1 MSIVKAEIFKTILMP
16 HQKKIELLA
25 PAGNFEKLEIAIY
38 YGADAVYIGGKNFSL
53 RNFSGNFTQKELKE
67 AIQFAHSRNVKVY
80 VACNIYPRNHEISP
94 LKEYLSHLAK
104 ISPDAIIVADPGV
117 FMLTRTM
124 APEIDIHLSTQAN
137 TTNIESVRFW
147 HQLGAK
153 RINLARELSLPEIH
167 AISQCSE
174 IDLEAFVH
182 GAMCISYSGRCL
194 LSSFM
199 TMRDSNRGMCSHPC
213 RWKYAVVEEK
223 RPDQYYP
230 VGEDT
235 RGTYVFNS
243 RDLCM
248 IDHIPEMVAAGINSF
263 KIEGRMKGIN
273 YLASTVKVYR
283 EALDSYYQNPD
294 SYEVKTQWRKELSKV
309 ATRQYCTGFY
319 FGNPSETIPFY
330 EVDKSI
336 NHQLF
341 IGKILRSFN
350 HNKVLVEVRNKVFKG
365 EPVEILTQKGPSR
378 EDVILDMVASDGQS
392 LDFAQPGSLITMSLN
407 GSCIANELL
416 RKKIPDT
423 AYKSLIV

>member
-1 MSIVKAEIFKTILMP
+1 LPIVKAGIFETKLML
-16 HQKKIELLA
+16 HRKKIELLA
-25 PAGNFEKLEIAIY
+25 PAGNFEKLEIAVY
-38 YGADAVYIGGKNFSL
+38 YGADAVYIGGKDFSL
-53 RNFSGNFTQKELKE
+53 RNFSGNFSKNELKE
-67 AIQFAHSRNVKVY
+67 AIQFAHTKNVKVY
-80 VACNIYPRNHEISP
+80 IACNVYPRNHEISP

-117 FMLTRTM
+117 FMLARTM
-124 APEIDIHLSTQAN
+124 APDIDIHMSTQAN

-153 RINLARELSLPEIH
+153 RINLARELSLQEIH
-167 AISQCSE
+167 TISRYGE
-174 IDLEAFVH
+174 IDIEVFIH

-223 RPDQYYP
+223 RRDQYYP

-248 IDHIPEMVAAGINSF
+248 IGHIPEMAGAGIDSF

-283 EALDSYYQNPD
+283 EALDTYYQNPD
-294 SYEVKTQWRKELSKV
+294 SYEIRTQWTKELSTV

-330 EVDKSI
+330 EADKLI

-341 IGKILRSFN
+341 IGKILRTIN
-350 HNKVLVEVRNKVFKG
+350 RNKALVEVRNKVFKG
-365 EPVEILTQKGPSR
+365 ELVEILPQKGPSR
-378 EDVILDMVASDGQS
+378 EDVILDMEASNGER
-392 LDFAQPGSLITMSLN
+392 LDYAQPGSLITMSFN
-407 GSCIANELL
+407 SKCFANELL
-416 RKKIPDT
+416 RRPQTQHIG
-423 AYKSLIV
+423 I

>member
-1 MSIVKAEIFKTILMP
+1 MP
-16 HQKKIELLA
+16 YKRKIELLA
-25 PAGNFEKLEIAIY
+25 PAGNFEKLEIAVY

-53 RNFSGNFTQKELKE
+53 RNFSGNFSRKELEE
-67 AIQFAHSRNVKVY
+67 AIQFAHSRNVKVF
-80 VACNIYPRNHEISP
+80 VACNIYPRNYEISP

-117 FMLTRTM
+117 FMLAKTM
-124 APEIDIHLSTQAN
+124 APEIDLHLSTQAN

-147 HQLGAK
+147 HQQGAK
-153 RINLARELSLPEIH
+153 RINLARELSLPEIQ
-167 AISQCSE
+167 AISRYGE

-213 RWKYAVVEEK
+213 RWKYAVVEES
-223 RPDQYYP
+223 RQGHYYP
-230 VGEDT
+230 VGEDS
-235 RGTYVFNS
+235 RGTYLFNS

-248 IDHIPEMVAAGINSF
+248 IEHIQEMAGSGIDSF

-283 EALDSYYQNPD
+283 EALDTYYRNPET
-294 SYEVKTQWRKELSKV
+294 YEVKPQWKKELAKV
-309 ATRQYCTGFY
+309 GTREFCTGFY

-330 EVDKSI
+330 EADKSI

-341 IGKILRSFN
+341 IGKIIRTFN
-350 HNKVLVEVRNKVFKG
+350 HNKALVEIRNKVFKG
-365 EPVEILTQKGPSR
+365 ESVEVLPQKGPSR
-378 EDVILDMVASDGQS
+378 EDVILDMVDSNGER
-392 LDFAQPGSLITMSLN
+392 LDYAQPGSLITMSFN
-407 GSCIANELL
+407 SNCTTNELL
-416 RKKIPDT
+416 RRPEP
-423 AYKSLIV
+423 L